1 MQYQIETTSQI
12 GFLVREKRKSMGL
25 TQVNAAG
32 LLGVGVRFLSELEN
46 GKKSISLEKVIQVMQ
61 GLGLQLLVETEK
73 ESGRY
78 E

>member
-46 GKKSISLEKVIQVMQ
+46 GKQSVSLEKVIQVMQ

-73 ESGRY
+73 QGGHY